1 MYDGSTSRR
10 ITVVANPKSGNSNLA
25 LDAALTRLQRAG
37 TATIERP
44 EGPGGIA
51 RAVEAARAQGH
62 DVVLAGGDGT
72 VNAALGALRKAD
84 RPFGLL
90 PMGTANDLARTL
102 GIPTDL
108 EAAADII
115 AAGHVRRIDMSTVN
129 GHPFVNVAS
138 IGLAVEVALRH
149 RGPRKRRLGVL
160 NYPLVWWEAYRAM
173 RPFRVRITCDQAVR
187 DERCIMLAVGNGRH
201 YGGGLTVHE
210 DAWIDDGQLTLYFV
224 KSAGSLQLMKMLPA
238 FLSEPSIARNVPCRC
253 AASGSGLRRDGPSAS
268 TRMVRS
274 LPKHLPTSRYSPV
287 RYGCLRRQWRLV
299 RDRPAK
305 RSHGRPE

>member
-1 MYDGSTSRR
+1 MYDGGTSRR
-10 ITVVANPKSGNSNLA
+10 ITVVANPKSGNSDLA
-25 LDAALTRLQRAG
+25 LDAALTRLQRVG
-37 TATIERP
+37 IATLERP

-51 RAVEAARAQGH
+51 RAVEVAGAEGR

-72 VNAALGALRKAD
+72 VNAALSALWKTD

-108 EAAADII
+108 EAAAAII

-173 RPFRVRITCDQAVR
+173 RPFHVRITCDHVVR
-187 DERCIMLAVGNGRH
+187 NERCIMLAVGNGRH

-210 DAWIDDGQLTLYFV
+210 DARIDDGQLTLYFV

-238 FLSEPSIARNVPCRC
+238 FFVGTLYRQERAVSLCGRRVRVETRRPKRVDADGEIVTETPADFEIFPGALRVFAPSMEAG
-253 AASGSGLRRDGPSAS
+253 A
-268 TRMVRS
+268 
-274 LPKHLPTSRYSPV
+274 
-287 RYGCLRRQWRLV
+287 
-299 RDRPAK
+299 
-305 RSHGRPE
+305 

>member
-1 MYDGSTSRR
+1 MYDGGTSRR
-10 ITVVANPKSGNSNLA
+10 ITVVANPRSGNANTG

-37 TATIERP
+37 IATLERP
-44 EGPGGIA
+44 EGPGAIA
-51 RAVEAARAQGH
+51 RAVAAVAAQGH
-62 DVVLAGGDGT
+62 DVVIAGGDGT
-72 VNAALGALRKAD
+72 VNAALAALKDAD

-108 EAAADII
+108 EAAAAII

-160 NYPLVWWEAYRAM
+160 NYPLVWWKAYRAM
-173 RPFRVRITCDQAVR
+173 RPFRVRVTCDEMVR

-210 DAWIDDGQLTLYFV
+210 DARIDDGQLTLYFV

-238 FLSEPSIARNVPCRC
+238 FFVGTLYRQERAVSLCCQHVRVETRRPKQVDADGELVTDTPAEFEIFPGALRVFAPSVE
-253 AASGSGLRRDGPSAS
+253 
-268 TRMVRS
+268 
-274 LPKHLPTSRYSPV
+274 
-287 RYGCLRRQWRLV
+287 
-299 RDRPAK
+299 
-305 RSHGRPE
+305 GRA